1 MKNNVEFS
9 KKINHRYTILCISII
24 FIILNCLY
32 LNSYDDYYD
41 DWNFFYTVDSN
52 INDQETWQR
61 HYGGDRGDYI
71 LREAYPWVF
80 TYFIKYILKFIGYSV
95 ENTHYILLSFSI
107 LSVFAFYKLSSLLSK
122 DFKFKIIVMIL
133 FCLNL
138 FLIRELN
145 SFRPHSPTL
154 FLSLVS
160 SYFYIKIFVQNLVS
174 KKNYFIYFLTTF
186 LMITIWPQ
194 SLAIFAGQ
202 IAFSIIFFSYSKKNL
217 VLPAIFIFYVLINID
232 YIFYLTVD
240 FEWGYTPFEKKF
252 FVNYFFRSFFG
263 SIVFGGFMLIMFAYF
278 LIKKLLSFN
287 FNLKFNFN
295 SFKKKELNP
304 INYFLII
311 ILTIYSACIAYS
323 LLKTSVMAP
332 KYFIPL
338 LPIIILWIGYNIYL
352 TRSNFLLYGTIVL
365 TIINCI
371 YFWNDLPI
379 DRPPMREALQI
390 VNEKNIKKIF
400 TTESIGF
407 NNYLSNYNYTIKNKI
422 KIIHF
427 KNLEKKT
434 LDKSFAIL
442 CLNYPRFEVGNSYIN
457 KVEPTCKNVMKN
469 VNLEILN
476 KIRISDFIIFIT
488 KYKY

>member
-1 MKNNVEFS
+1 MEFS

-24 FIILNCLY
+24 FIILICLY

-61 HYGGDRGDYI
+61 HYGGDRGDSSI

-122 DFKFKIIVMIL
+122 DFKFKIIVMTL

-160 SYFYIKIFVQNLVS
+160 SYFYIKIFVKNLVS

-194 SLAIFAGQ
+194 SFAIFAGQ

-240 FEWGYTPFEKKF
+240 FEWGYTPFDKKF

-263 SIVFGGFMLIMFAYF
+263 SIIFGGFMLIMFAYF

-323 LLKTSVMAP
+323 LLKASVMAP

-371 YFWNDLPI
+371 YFWNDLQI

-400 TTESIGF
+400 TTESIVF
-407 NNYLSNYNYTIKNKI
+407 NNFLSNYNYAIKNKI
-422 KIIHF
+422 KIIQL

-434 LDKSFAIL
+434 LDKSFAII
-442 CLNYPRFEVGNSYIN
+442 CLNYPRFAVGDSYIN
-457 KVEPTCKNVMKN
+457 KVDPKCKNVMKN
-469 VNLEILN
+469 VNLKILN
-476 KIRISDFIIFIT
+476 KIKIPDFIVFIA